1 MLEMYKPK
9 KHDKKV
15 SIGSGSILSEMSS
28 DISIIYFIIFGNF
41 ILRNNIN
48 VTYRNCGEFELFQ
61 KII

>member
-1 MLEMYKPK
+1 MYKPK

-15 SIGSGSILSEMSS
+15 SIGSGSILSEMRS

-48 VTYRNCGEFELFQ
+48 VTYRNCR
-61 KII
+61 